1 MEIQPKNVQTN
12 QIKYHFA
19 SKIEGQKL
27 LAENTEYYLKMNQV
41 DIEWRIKKKGATLED
56 LKAFSIECIL
66 EFNQNEK
73 DYIRNS
79 IEFIEESLHSY
90 DFKLPFPKEDIIF
103 IKTSMAEEGGASG
116 YTHKTQIYLGENDF
130 PKINFLMNE
139 EKKKEILSN
148 FNGLIAHEIFHCL
161 TRNSSEFRRLMY
173 SLIGFTI
180 LDYELN
186 FPPEIKNIIVNN
198 PDVERLDNY
207 GEFTIDGVKRKC
219 ELIII
224 YTKTW
229 PEVEAEGRKNDL
241 FFYYISSVLVPI
253 DELNTYYPCN
263 IVPDFLEKVGKNTPY
278 TIAPEEI
285 LADNFKEIIIKSN
298 VNDFPN
304 PDLLRNM
311 IKAMKEWKL

>member
-1 MEIQPKNVQTN
+1 M
-12 QIKYHFA
+12 
-19 SKIEGQKL
+19 
-27 LAENTEYYLKMNQV
+27 LADNTDYYLRMNQA
-41 DIEWRIKKKGATLED
+41 DIEWRIKKKGATLKE
-56 LKAFSIECIL
+56 LQAFSQKCIL
-66 EFNQNEK
+66 EFTSKEK
-73 DYIRNS
+73 DYIRKS
-79 IEFIEESLHSY
+79 IEFIEDSLYSY
-90 DFKLPFPKEDIIF
+90 GFKLPFPKEDIIF
-103 IKTSMAEEGGASG
+103 IKTSMLEEGGASG
-116 YTHKTQIYLGENDF
+116 YTHKNEIYLGENDF
-130 PKINFLMNE
+130 PKINFFMSE
-139 EKKKEILSN
+139 AMIKEILSN

-161 TRNSSEFRRLMY
+161 TRNSPEFRHRMY

-186 FPPEIKNIIVNN
+186 FSPEIKNKIVNN
-198 PDVERLDNY
+198 PDVEHLDNY
-207 GEFTIDGVKRKC
+207 AEFTIDGVKRKC

-253 DELNTYYPCN
+253 DTLNTYYPCDM
-263 IVPDFLEKVGKNTPY
+263 VPDFLEKVGNNTPY

-285 LADNFKEIIIKSN
+285 LADNFKEFIIKRN

-311 IKAMKEWKL
+311 IAALKEWSL